1 MHPRPKILA
10 QQSDRRIDAHHRM
23 QSVRDTDGAMQQ
35 LPELGKCEGII
46 SGRAGSPSM
55 MLRRFL
61 LLMVVFAAGA
71 ATATYFGAGHVG
83 PANAP
88 TAVKP
93 AATIPPQQPAPAPQL
108 VPHESEPAP
117 QRAVRVI
124 PIVRP
129 ESETT
134 GGPAAEQETHSAQP
148 PEAAP
153 EQPRCDR
160 RACSRAYRSFDA
172 ATCSYRP
179 ARGGPRRLCEK

>member
-1 MHPRPKILA
+1 MMIL
-10 QQSDRRIDAHHRM
+10 
-23 QSVRDTDGAMQQ
+23 
-35 LPELGKCEGII
+35 
-46 SGRAGSPSM
+46 
-55 MLRRFL
+55 RFL
-61 LLMVVFAAGA
+61 LLMVMFAAGA

-83 PANAP
+83 LAGAPA
-88 TAVKP
+88 AVQS
-93 AATIPPQQPAPAPQL
+93 AATIPPQQPAPPAPQF

-117 QRAVRVI
+117 RRAVRVI
-124 PIVRP
+124 PSVRP

-134 GGPAAEQETHSAQP
+134 GGPAAEQETHLAQS

-172 ATCSYRP
+172 ATCSYRH